1 VLLYVLQIIRHAS
14 VLLSIAWCSTI
25 THRNT
30 SPTPALIFV
39 IMKLRDR
46 YPHLQ
51 NPAVVKAMVLESV
64 YASMALENQTV
75 SMERLDALYA
85 QTEPAP
91 APTPTGAAA
100 R

>member
-1 VLLYVLQIIRHAS
+1 
-14 VLLSIAWCSTI
+14 
-25 THRNT
+25 
-30 SPTPALIFV
+30 
-39 IMKLRDR
+39 MKLRDR

-75 SMERLDALYA
+75 SMERLEALYP

-91 APTPTGAAA
+91 TPAVAIA

>member
-1 VLLYVLQIIRHAS
+1 
-14 VLLSIAWCSTI
+14 
-25 THRNT
+25 
-30 SPTPALIFV
+30 
-39 IMKLRDR
+39 MKLRDR

-51 NPAVVKAMVLESV
+51 NPAVVKAMVLRSV

-75 SMERLDALYA
+75 PMERLEALYA

-91 APTPTGAAA
+91 DPTQRGAVA